1 MSRSHK
7 ENIGKLFGKYFA
19 DHTDHVVDER
29 KFFLEL
35 PPEVILT
42 VGDVLNIVKNRQSI
56 DVIEPQ
62 RYNTVSTLTPN
73 SYMFENC
80 DNSDPFGYFY
90 ADFCTE
96 RRHDYEEAVQ
106 HLYNYSA
113 DLGDVWHPCI
123 TAYEECKKHQQI
135 SKILKNRLVDFLDET
150 RKRREPE
157 PIFELIIEFLDLCEE
172 ERINCF
178 LRDNIVDPYSVWV
191 LSGSG
196 GDVWIKANEDLWS
209 FLKKEQGECD
219 CAGTDDGQAT
229 L

>member
-1 MSRSHK
+1 
-7 ENIGKLFGKYFA
+7 
-19 DHTDHVVDER
+19 
-29 KFFLEL
+29 
-35 PPEVILT
+35 
-42 VGDVLNIVKNRQSI
+42 
-56 DVIEPQ
+56 
-62 RYNTVSTLTPN
+62 
-73 SYMFENC
+73 
-80 DNSDPFGYFY
+80 
-90 ADFCTE
+90 
-96 RRHDYEEAVQ
+96 
-106 HLYNYSA
+106 
-113 DLGDVWHPCI
+113 
-123 TAYEECKKHQQI
+123 
-135 SKILKNRLVDFLDET
+135 LDET
-150 RKRREPE
+150 RNRQDPE